1 MSLTNID
8 YFLKHFSSKSSLEK
22 LKMPKNKTQRISF
35 TQCTPLLIV
44 VDIDVSDRKKKN
56 ILSRRFLSDLGNR
69 LISSH

>member
-35 TQCTPLLIV
+35 TQCSPLL
-44 VDIDVSDRKKKN
+44 DRKKKY
-56 ILSRRFLSDLGNR
+56 ILSRRFLSDIGNR
-69 LISSH
+69 LISLHLICI